1 MSSQRLDGR
10 VFVVTGGG
18 RGLGEATAIE
28 LGRHGATVVVN
39 DLGVSLSGDDEGD
52 VGDDPAETTVE
63 AVREAGGEAAAH
75 LGDVSSFEY
84 TAELVDDVVDE
95 HGRLDGLVNY
105 AGILRDGISYK
116 MSPDDFDAV
125 VNVHLRGHFCL
136 LRNAAA
142 HWRERAGETDDGAL
156 DTQRSF
162 VSVVSPAIW
171 GNPGQVNYASA
182 KAGVLGLT
190 RTAAIELSRLNVRVN
205 ALMPLGFTRMV
216 EAIPEDKRGV
226 DPEDIPPEK
235 VAPVAAYL
243 LSDAATDVTGCT
255 IRAAGNEVGVV
266 SNPEIV
272 RRGYDTDGWSL
283 DDLAEHF
290 ESDVA
295 SGVDLDRSAR
305 EF

>member
-1 MSSQRLDGR
+1 MA
-10 VFVVTGGG
+10 GGG

-28 LGRHGATVVVN
+28 LGRHGGTVVVN
-39 DLGVSLSGDDEGD
+39 DLGVSLSGEDESAE
-52 VGDDPAETTVE
+52 PAETTAE
-63 AVREAGGEAAAH
+63 AVREAGGEATAH

-84 TAELVDDVVDE
+84 TADLVADTIE
-95 HGRLDGLVNY
+95 EYGRLDGVINY

-116 MSPDDFDAV
+116 MDPADFDAV
-125 VNVHLRGHFCL
+125 IEVHLRGHFCL

-142 HWRERAGETDDGAL
+142 HWRERAGKREDDTLA
-156 DTQRSF
+156 TQRSF

-171 GNPGQVNYASA
+171 GNPGQINYASA
-182 KAGVLGLT
+182 KAGILGLT
-190 RTAAIELSRLNVRVN
+190 RTAAVELSRLNVRVN

-216 EAIPEDKRGV
+216 EAIPEDQRGV

-255 IRAAGNEVGVV
+255 IRAAGDEIGVV

-272 RRGYDTDGWSL
+272 RRGYDSDGWSL
-283 DDLAEHF
+283 A
-290 ESDVA
+290 DVA
-295 SGVDLDRSAR
+295 ERFEDEVAQGIDLDNSTRR
-305 EF
+305 FGP

>member
-1 MSSQRLDGR
+1 MSGQRLDDK

-28 LGRHGATVVVN
+28 LGHHGATVVVN
-39 DLGVSLSGDDEGD
+39 DLGVSLSGNDESTE
-52 VGDDPAETTVE
+52 PAETTVE
-63 AVREAGGEAAAH
+63 AVQDAGGEAMAH

-84 TAELVDDVVDE
+84 TADLVADVVDAY
-95 HGRLDGLVNY
+95 GRLDGIVNY

-116 MSPDDFDAV
+116 MDPEDFDAV
-125 VNVHLRGHFCL
+125 IEVHLRGHFCL

-142 HWRERAGETDDGAL
+142 HWRERAQEADDGAL
-156 DTQRSF
+156 ATQRSF

-171 GNPGQVNYASA
+171 GNPGQINYASA

-190 RTAAIELSRLNVRVN
+190 RTAAVELSRLNVRVN

-216 EAIPEDKRGV
+216 EAIPEDKRGI

-255 IRAAGNEVGVV
+255 IRAAGNEIGIV
-266 SNPEIV
+266 SNPMIV
-272 RRGYDTDGWSL
+272 RRAYDSDGWSL
-283 DDLAEHF
+283 DDIAEHL
-290 ESDVA
+290 EADVA
-295 SGVDLDRSAR
+295 QGIDLNKSTPD
-305 EF
+305 FGP

>member
-1 MSSQRLDGR
+1 
-10 VFVVTGGG
+10 VAGGG

-28 LGRHGATVVVN
+28 LGRHGGTVVVN
-39 DLGVSLSGDDEGD
+39 DLGVSLSGEDESAE
-52 VGDDPAETTVE
+52 PAETTAE
-63 AVREAGGEAAAH
+63 AVREAGGEATAH

-84 TAELVDDVVDE
+84 TADLVADTIE
-95 HGRLDGLVNY
+95 EYGRLDGVINY

-116 MSPDDFDAV
+116 MDPADFDAV
-125 VNVHLRGHFCL
+125 IEVHLRGHFCL

-142 HWRERAGETDDGAL
+142 HWRERAGKREDDTLA
-156 DTQRSF
+156 TQRSF

-171 GNPGQVNYASA
+171 GNPGQINYASA
-182 KAGVLGLT
+182 KAGILGLT
-190 RTAAIELSRLNVRVN
+190 RTAAVELSRLNVRVN

-216 EAIPEDKRGV
+216 EAIPEDQRGV

-255 IRAAGNEVGVV
+255 IRAAGDEIGVV

-272 RRGYDTDGWSL
+272 RRGYDSDGWSL
-283 DDLAEHF
+283 A
-290 ESDVA
+290 DVA
-295 SGVDLDRSAR
+295 ERFEDEVAQGIDLDNSTRR
-305 EF
+305 FGP